1 MTKPHNP
8 QRFTPFLRIIIDKN
22 FILLLHNPIL
32 NSFSHLY
39 YATKYFGN
47 AKLDVLYDQIENQM
61 QEIFFLFFFSFYF
74 FFLFIYFFFFTSR
87 RPRELILGMSKCVLH
102 DSWIICTP
110 FPSRMHIRKPHVKVA
125 CTHHVLGD
133 ITPSISKCG
142 GPTGWGRST
151 YVRPIDSPHTF
162 LLKK

>member
-1 MTKPHNP
+1 MWHEIKKSMTYKPHNP
-8 QRFTPFLRIIIDKN
+8 HKFTPFLRIIIDKN

-47 AKLDVLYDQIENQM
+47 AKSGATM
-61 QEIFFLFFFSFYF
+61 TKSKAKCAKF
-74 FFLFIYFFFFTSR
+74 FFFFTSR
-87 RPRELILGMSKCVLH
+87 RPKELILGMSKCVLH

-110 FPSRMHIRKPHVKVA
+110 FLSWMHIRKLHVEVA

-133 ITPSISKCG
+133 VTPSISECG
-142 GPTGWGRST
+142 GPTRWGRST
-151 YVRPIDSPHTF
+151 YVHPIDSPHTF
-162 LLKK
+162 LFKK

>member
-1 MTKPHNP
+1 MTYKPHNP
-8 QRFTPFLRIIIDKN
+8 QKFTPFLRIFIDKN

-32 NSFSHLY
+32 NNFSHLY

-47 AKLDVLYDQIENQM
+47 AKSGATMTKSKTKCAKI
-61 QEIFFLFFFSFYF
+61 
-74 FFLFIYFFFFTSR
+74 FFFTSR
-87 RPRELILGMSKCVLH
+87 WPRELILGMSKCVLH

-110 FPSRMHIRKPHVKVA
+110 FPSIMHIHKLHVEVA

-133 ITPSISKCG
+133 VTQSIFEYG
-142 GPTGWGRST
+142 GSIGWGRST
-151 YVRPIDSPHTF
+151 YVRPIDSSHTF